1 MSIQERRLPLFPL
14 NVVLFPNS
22 LLPLNVF
29 EDRYKLMIQTCLD
42 GDSLFGVVLIK
53 SGGEVGEPAEPHSVG
68 TVAQIVRVNRLD
80 DGRLLLAVEGVE
92 RFRIVEITQQRPY
105 LEAQIEVLKDDG
117 EVNLPPTENDRIRDA
132 VTRHL
137 SLMLGLKGGWVREAR
152 MPRDPVALSYFIAT
166 LLQLDLTEKQTL
178 LSERSTARRLE
189 TELRLLEREASGL
202 RERVEQR
209 MRQSFGRQ

>member
-1 MSIQERRLPLFPL
+1 MLPLH
-14 NVVLFPNS
+14 
-22 LLPLNVF
+22 VF
-29 EDRYKLMIQTCLD
+29 EDRYKLMVQTCLD
-42 GDSLFGVVLIK
+42 ADSLFGVVLIK

-80 DGRLLLAVEGVE
+80 DGRLLVTVEGVE

-105 LEAQIEVLKDDG
+105 LEAQIEVLVDD
-117 EVNLPPTENDRIRDA
+117 EQVSVPPTEDARIRDA

-137 SLMLGLKGGWVREAR
+137 RLMLGLKGGWVREAR
-152 MPRDPVALSYFIAT
+152 MPRDPVALSYFIAA
-166 LLQLDLTEKQTL
+166 LLQSDLPEKQAL

-189 TELRLLEREASGL
+189 SELPLLEQEARGL
-202 RERVEQR
+202 RERVEQK